1 MTILQATKPK
11 ASPGV
16 TRSSR
21 LFGAVRIIVCLFALG
36 TTTIV
41 APILLITPG
50 RSFDVSRSNT
60 GSADSEAA
68 ALVVHVRPPL
78 VEADGASEISNR
90 NAKPCEDVMW
100 SSLKGKCLSIANR
113 RKHRKAVQSIVTF
126 YRPN

>member
-1 MTILQATKPK
+1 M
-11 ASPGV
+11 
-16 TRSSR
+16 RSR
-21 LFGAVRIIVCLFALG
+21 LYNPETARLGAARIIVWLFALG

-50 RSFDVSRSNT
+50 RSVDVFRSNP

-100 SSLKGKCLSIANR
+100 SSLKGKCLSNG
-113 RKHRKAVQSIVTF
+113 RKHRKAVQSVLTF
-126 YRPN
+126 YRPI